1 MASELY
7 DKGLKI
13 RREVMS
19 DFYVDRALNG
29 AIGFSEPLQ
38 DLVTAYCWG
47 AVWGR
52 EDLDRRTRSLINV
65 AMLTALN
72 RPYELEAHV
81 RGALNNGCT
90 VAEIRETLLQATAYC
105 GFPAGIDA
113 FRTARGALEAAGALD
128 GRDSGPAPMDAAE
141 TVS

>member
-7 DKGLKI
+7 DKGLRI
-13 RREVMS
+13 RREVMT

-29 AIGFSEPLQ
+29 AVGFSESLQ
-38 DLVTAYCWG
+38 DLVTTYCWG

-72 RPYELEAHV
+72 RPHELEAHV
-81 RGALNNGCT
+81 RGAINNDCT
-90 VAEIRETLLQATAYC
+90 VAEIRETLLQATVYC

-113 FRTARGALEAAGALD
+113 FRTARGALEAVGAVAGKDTSAVQTQD
-128 GRDSGPAPMDAAE
+128 G
-141 TVS
+141 